1 MVHYYSP
8 SVNLFPQQLFVEKIT
23 LKIKIFIAPFFYLC
37 RMSKNDSSQQA
48 LNSYLAE
55 AGIATGGLTIND
67 IREKEFSGKALS
79 KEEKQALA
87 NFDKFRILELNKQ
100 VDDNSFH
107 KRYRELQVM
116 ANFGNYEEFLKE
128 KYEGL

>member
-1 MVHYYSP
+1 
-8 SVNLFPQQLFVEKIT
+8 
-23 LKIKIFIAPFFYLC
+23 
-37 RMSKNDSSQQA
+37 
-48 LNSYLAE
+48 
-55 AGIATGGLTIND
+55 IND
-67 IREKEFSGKALS
+67 IREKEFSGKALTA
-79 KEEKQALA
+79 EEKQALA

-107 KRYRELQVM
+107 QRYRELQVM